1 MGQHPYFPLFMDLTG
16 KHIVIIGGGT
26 IAARRALTLLDF
38 TESLTVVSPD
48 LHPDLE
54 PFILTRRIVW
64 KRKIYA
70 PADLNG
76 ADYVLAATDDG
87 SVNDEIYTHC
97 KAQNIPV
104 NVCTDRT
111 KCDFLFPG
119 IARKGDA
126 VVGMTSG
133 GTDHAGV
140 RDALKLIR
148 TLLDKLF

>member
-1 MGQHPYFPLFMDLTG
+1 MEQYPYFPLFTDLSG
-16 KHIVIIGGGT
+16 KRIVIVGGGN

-54 PFILTRRIVW
+54 SFVRAGRIVW
-64 KRKIYA
+64 KQKKYD
-70 PADLNG
+70 PADLTG
-76 ADYVLAATDDG
+76 ADLVLAATDDPT
-87 SVNDEIYTHC
+87 VNDRIYARC
-97 KAQNIPV
+97 KEMHIPV
-104 NVCTDRT
+104 NICTDHT

-119 IARKGDA
+119 IARKGAA

-133 GTDHAGV
+133 GTDHTGV
-140 RDALKLIR
+140 RDSLKQIR

>member
-1 MGQHPYFPLFMDLTG
+1 MEHYPYFPLFTDLSG
-16 KHIVIIGGGT
+16 KRIMIVGGGN

-54 PFILTRRIVW
+54 PFVQAGRIVW
-64 KRKIYA
+64 KRNKYD
-70 PADLNG
+70 PADLRG

-87 SVNDEIYTHC
+87 SVNDEIYAHC
-97 KAQNIPV
+97 KAQSIPV
-104 NVCTDRT
+104 NICTDHT

-119 IARKGDA
+119 IARKGNA
-126 VVGMTSG
+126 VVGVTSG

-140 RDALKLIR
+140 RDALKQIR